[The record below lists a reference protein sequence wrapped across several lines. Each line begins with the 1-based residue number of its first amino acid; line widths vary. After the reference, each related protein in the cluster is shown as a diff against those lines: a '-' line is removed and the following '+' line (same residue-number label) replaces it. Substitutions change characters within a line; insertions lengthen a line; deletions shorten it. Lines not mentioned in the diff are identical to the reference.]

1 MKDTRQEQRQTAG
14 FLIFHF
20 SFLPSA
26 PAPASSFL
34 PSAHRSFAEG
44 SPISYTSALP
54 IAPGSHFPLVAARGP
69 DLQLFSKVVF
79 MFDLAKDQ
87 TTLNERAILR
97 KLRVWIVALG
107 AACLLAGIGVGAM
120 LSGRPTV
127 AQNEVQIA
135 HAPEALSAS
144 FAEIARRVEPA
155 VVNIETITSA
165 PEIADKDNEDK
176 DDQLSNNPLLDMF
189 RRQARRPSRGVG
201 SGFIVSSKGYIL
213 TNEHVVEG
221 STRIIVGLQ
230 SGEKYRGRVIGID
243 EETDV
248 AVVKIDAAQDL
259 PTVTLGDSNA
269 AQVGDWVLAIG
280 SPFGLD
286 QTVTAGIISKKERE
300 TPFFTNFQ
308 RFLQTDAAINRGN
321 SGGPLV
327 NMRGEVIG
335 INSQIA
341 TSTGDY
347 NGIGFALPAVE
358 ANFVYRQILAQGKVR
373 RGFLGVTLESVK
385 DEFARV
391 YGLPEAKGAIIMD
404 VQPTKDGQPTPAAKA
419 GMQSNDIITEFNG
432 QPVAS
437 AQDLIQKVAGSPV
450 GVSAAFTFLRDRDG
464 KLEKLTANVVLGERP
479 KLQPLG
485 EPDDSA
491 PKVTEKESDPKGNG
505 LHLGVTLAELT
516 QQLIA
521 DKKLTGVRGLYVK
534 EVDPNGLAAEVR
546 GTGGQQALD
555 IGDVITRINRVP
567 VTTLADFQRVLSGL
581 KAGDPIVLQVSR
593 FVRDRVTTRIIQFTY
608 Q

>member
-1 MKDTRQEQRQTAG
+1 
-14 FLIFHF
+14 
-20 SFLPSA
+20 
-26 PAPASSFL
+26 
-34 PSAHRSFAEG
+34 
-44 SPISYTSALP
+44 
-54 IAPGSHFPLVAARGP
+54 
-69 DLQLFSKVVF
+69 

-87 TTLNERAILR
+87 TTVNERAILR
-97 KLRVWIVALG
+97 KLRVWIIAL
-107 AACLLAGIGVGAM
+107 ATACLLAGIGVGAM

-135 HAPEALSAS
+135 RAPEALSAS

-155 VVNIETITSA
+155 VVNIETLTA
-165 PEIADKDNEDK
+165 ATDVVDKDNEDK
-176 DDQLSNNPLLDMF
+176 DDQSSNNPLLDMF

-201 SGFIVSSKGYIL
+201 SGFIVSPKGYIL

-221 STRIIVGLQ
+221 SSRIIVGLQ

-248 AVVKIDAAQDL
+248 AVVKIDAPQDL

-300 TPFFTNFQ
+300 SPAFTNFQ

-347 NGIGFALPAVE
+347 NGIGFALPATE
-358 ANFVYRQILAQGKVR
+358 ADFVYRQIVSGGKVR
-373 RGFLGVTLESVK
+373 RGYLGVTLDSVK
-385 DEFARV
+385 DEFAKV
-391 YGLPEAKGAIIMD
+391 YGLSEAKGAIVMD
-404 VQPTKDGQPTPAAKA
+404 VPPTKDNQPTPAIKA
-419 GMQSNDIITEFNG
+419 GIQSNDIITEFNG
-432 QPVAS
+432 QPVAN
-437 AQDLIQKVAGSPV
+437 AQDLIQRVAASPV
-450 GVSAAFTFLRDRDG
+450 GESAAFTFLRDREG
-464 KLEKLTANVVLGERP
+464 KLEKHTTNVVLGERP
-479 KLQPLG
+479 PPQLLEKA
-485 EPDDSA
+485 EDDPA
-491 PKVTEKESDPKGNG
+491 PTKTKELEPKGNA
-505 LHLGVTLAELT
+505 LRLGITLTELT
-516 QQLIA
+516 PQLMTE
-521 DKKLTGVRGLYVK
+521 KRLTGLRGLYLK
-534 EVDPNGLAAEVR
+534 HVDPNGLAAEVR
-546 GTGGQQALD
+546 GVSGQQALD
-555 IGDVITRINRVP
+555 DGDVITRINRVP
-567 VTTLADFQRVLSGL
+567 VATLADFQRVVNGL
-581 KAGDPIVLQVSR
+581 KPGDPVVLQVSR
-593 FVRDRVTTRIIQFTY
+593 NIRNRVTTGLVQFTY

>member
-1 MKDTRQEQRQTAG
+1 
-14 FLIFHF
+14 
-20 SFLPSA
+20 
-26 PAPASSFL
+26 
-34 PSAHRSFAEG
+34 
-44 SPISYTSALP
+44 
-54 IAPGSHFPLVAARGP
+54 
-69 DLQLFSKVVF
+69 

-97 KLRVWIVALG
+97 KLRVWIIALG

-127 AQNEVQIA
+127 AQNEMQIA

-189 RRQARRPSRGVG
+189 RRQARRPQRGVG
-201 SGFIVSSKGYIL
+201 SGFIVSPKGYIL

-221 STRIIVGLQ
+221 SSRIIVGLQ
-230 SGEKYRGRVIGID
+230 SGEKYRGRVVGID

-373 RGFLGVTLESVK
+373 RGYLGVTLESVK
-385 DEFARV
+385 DEFAKV
-391 YGLPEAKGAIIMD
+391 YGLAEARGAIIMD
-404 VQPTKDGQPTPAAKA
+404 VQPTKDGEATPAAKA
-419 GMQSNDIITEFNG
+419 GMQTNDIITEFNG

-450 GVSAAFTFLRDRDG
+450 GESAAFTFLRDRDG

-479 KLQPLG
+479 KLQQLG
-485 EPDDSA
+485 EADESA
-491 PKVTEKESDPKGNG
+491 PKAKEKESDPKGNG
-505 LHLGVTLAELT
+505 LHLGLTLAELT
-516 QQLIA
+516 TQMIA

-534 EVDPNGLAAEVR
+534 EIDPNGLAAEVR
-546 GTGGQQALD
+546 TGGQQALD
-555 IGDVITRINRVP
+555 AGDVITRINRVP
-567 VTTLADFQRVLSGL
+567 VTTLADFQRVVSGL
-581 KAGDPIVLQVSR
+581 KPGDPIVLQVSR
-593 FVRDRVTTRIIQFTY
+593 FLRDRMTTRIVQFTY